1 MDRPFSEF
9 KNYISF
15 LSNRG
20 RDGKK
25 LNTRREQSQIQK
37 KKKIARRYY
46 RDFPPKKPAPTKQ
59 KNIRGSQTSRHYYYY
74 ISPPFP
80 RALFFACRPDS
91 APPVHLFQSEL
102 SFCVWESEG
111 GTFLKKI
118 REGVA
123 FLFSVIQ
130 PEKAEEDFKNP
141 SVPKTNLGENIR
153 ILYKTKWWL
162 GKQMLAVKQ
171 ILSRLGHFLLCQACF
186 LLRQAPRPLL
196 LCPPPK
202 FGTTESISLHELHFW
217 LRGGLILF

>member
-111 GTFLKKI
+111 GTFIKKFGKVSLFCFPSFSQRKLKRTSKI
-118 REGVA
+118 PPFPKPIWEKISGFCTKRSDGWENKCLQSNKFYHVLA
-123 FLFSVIQ
+123 ISSSVKLVFSSQ
-130 PEKAEEDFKNP
+130 
-141 SVPKTNLGENIR
+141 TN
-153 ILYKTKWWL
+153 
-162 GKQMLAVKQ
+162 
-171 ILSRLGHFLLCQACF
+171 
-186 LLRQAPRPLL
+186 APT
-196 LCPPPK
+196 PPPLSAPPNLVQQRVYRCMNCI
-202 FGTTESISLHELHFW
+202 FDSAVA
-217 LRGGLILF
+217 